1 MAFCRAALKLGVLA
15 LAIAAA
21 IGVRTASAVDAVNV
35 PNSGPPIDLTGAIN
49 LQHSDGDRV
58 QVSTPP
64 GADGIVRRI
73 EVRAREPDS
82 NWAVFSLANNG
93 DQQIDRLIVAPHYRM
108 VGSGLFWPDLGR
120 SRIVYITPSSGDP
133 PERQQNPSA
142 DVYRITLDPG
152 TVITFVAELR
162 TRNLPQIYL
171 WEPDAYKD
179 KVNSLTLYQGIVI
192 GIAGLLALFLT
203 ILFVVKGSVMF
214 PAAAALGWAVLVYIG
229 VDFGFWG
236 KVFDVSSGAERVW
249 RASGEAIL
257 AATLLVFL
265 FAYLNLN
272 RWHVRYAHITAGWL
286 AFLAALVAVALF
298 SPEVASG
305 IARISLFL
313 VAVFGLG
320 LVVYLSTH
328 GYDRAVMLIPT
339 WLLLV
344 VWVVGAML
352 TVLGYLTNDIVAP
365 ALLGGLVLIVMLIG
379 FTVMQHAFAGG
390 ITHGIVS
397 DVERRAL
404 ALTGAGDMIWD
415 WDVASDHVF
424 TSPETEAMLGL
435 KAGSLQGPAGKW
447 LEILHHL
454 DRDRFRATLDSV
466 LEQRRGRVAQ
476 DFRLRTADGHYLW
489 YALRARPVVGSDA
502 EVVRVVGTLSD
513 VTAFK
518 TAEERLLHDAVHDNL
533 TGLPNR
539 ELFLDR
545 LQAVLGFAKADP
557 AKPEAALR
565 PTVMVIDLDRF
576 KQVNDSIGMAV
587 GDSILLTLAR
597 RLGRLIKPQDTLARL
612 AGDQFGL
619 VLLSE
624 RDSGR
629 ITAFAETM
637 RRTLRAPIAFKDR
650 EIFLTASIG
659 MTLGDGEVQRA
670 EEMLKDAELA
680 MYHAKRNGGD
690 RIDVFKPSMRARKT
704 DRLSIESNLRRA
716 LERDEI
722 TLLYQPIVRLD
733 DRAVAG
739 FEALARWNHPKLGR
753 LSPVEFITVAEET
766 GLIVELGLFVLERA
780 ARQLSSWQRT
790 VRHRE
795 SLFCSVNVSSRQ
807 LLRHDLIADLRTVM
821 ARAPLTRGTLKLEIT
836 ESVVMENPE
845 HATQMLQRIHELG
858 VGLSLDDFGT
868 GYSSLSYLQ
877 RFPFDTIKID
887 QSFVRTTAKGTRP
900 VILRSII
907 ALAHDLGM
915 DVVAEGAET
924 DSDAVELFQLGC
936 EYAQGFVFGEPMT
949 AERARAF
956 LQPERRAEARGRV
969 SEVR

>member
-1 MAFCRAALKLGVLA
+1 MVGGALVAIACALGATAAQAVEA
-15 LAIAAA
+15 VNVHSDAAA
-21 IGVRTASAVDAVNV
+21 IDLTDAVE
-35 PNSGPPIDLTGAIN
+35 
-49 LQHSDGDRV
+49 LQHTDGDRI

-64 GADGIVRRI
+64 GADGIIRRI
-73 EVRAREPDS
+73 EVRAREAGR
-82 NWAVFSLANNG
+82 NWAVFALANNG
-93 DQQIDRLIVAPHYRM
+93 DEQIDRLVVAPHYRM
-108 VGSGLFWPDLGR
+108 VNSGVIWPDLGL

-133 PERQQNPSA
+133 PERQDSAGA

-162 TRNLPQIYL
+162 TDSLPQLYL
-171 WEPDAYKD
+171 WQPDAYKD
-179 KVNSLTLYQGIVI
+179 KLNSLTLYQGIVI

-214 PAAAALGWAVLVYIG
+214 PAAAALSWAVLVYIG
-229 VDFGFWG
+229 IDFGFWP
-236 KVFDVSSGAERVW
+236 KVFDLSSAAERIW
-249 RASGEAIL
+249 RAAGEAIL

-272 RWHVRYAHITAGWL
+272 RWHVRYAHITVGWL
-286 AFLAALVAVALF
+286 AFLGALVAVALF
-298 SPEVASG
+298 SPAVASG
-305 IARISLFL
+305 IARISLLL
-313 VAVFGLG
+313 VAVVGFA
-320 LVVYLSTH
+320 LVIYLASH
-328 GYDRAVMLIPT
+328 DYDRAVMLIPT

-344 VWVVGAML
+344 VWVIGAAL
-352 TVLGYLTNDIVAP
+352 TVLGFLTNDIVGP

-390 ITHGIVS
+390 VIGGMVS

-415 WDVASDHVF
+415 WDVASDRVF
-424 TSPETEAMLGL
+424 TSPEAETALGL
-435 KAGSLQGPAGKW
+435 KHGSLNVPAAKW
-447 LEILHHL
+447 LDVLHQL

-476 DFRLRTADGHYLW
+476 DFRMCTADGHCLW
-489 YALRARPVVGSDA
+489 FALRARPVVGSDG
-502 EVVRVVGTLSD
+502 EVVRLVGTLTD
-513 VTAFK
+513 VTEFK

-545 LQAVLGFAKADP
+545 LQAVLGLAKAD
-557 AKPEAALR
+557 AAIR

-576 KQVNDSIGMAV
+576 KQVNDSVGMAV

-619 VLLSE
+619 ILLSE
-624 RDSGR
+624 RDAAR
-629 ITAFAETM
+629 ITALAGTIHKA
-637 RRTLRAPIAFKDR
+637 LRAPISFKDR

-659 MTLGDGEVQRA
+659 LTLGDSESQRA
-670 EEMLKDAELA
+670 EEVLKDAELA
-680 MYHAKRNGGD
+680 MYHAKRGGGD
-690 RIDVFKPSMRARKT
+690 RIDVFKVAMRARKT
-704 DRLSIESNLRRA
+704 DRLSIESDLRRA
-716 LERDEI
+716 LERGEI
-722 TLLYQPIVRLD
+722 AILYQPIVRLE

-753 LSPVEFITVAEET
+753 VSPAEFIAIAEET
-766 GLIVELGLFVLERA
+766 GLIVELGLFVLDRA
-780 ARQLSSWQRT
+780 ARQLSSWQRSL
-790 VRHRE
+790 RHRE
-795 SLFCSVNVSSRQ
+795 ALFASINVSSRQ
-807 LLRHDLIADLRTVM
+807 LLRHDLIQDLRTVL
-821 ARAPLTRGTLKLEIT
+821 ARSPLSRGSLKLELT

-845 HATQMLQRIHELG
+845 HAAQMLHRIRELG
-858 VGLSLDDFGT
+858 AGLALDDFGT
-868 GYSSLSYLQ
+868 GYSSLAYLQ

-907 ALAHDLGM
+907 TLAHDLGM

-936 EYAQGFVFGEPMT
+936 EYAQGFVFGEPMN
-949 AERARAF
+949 AERARA
-956 LQPERRAEARGRV
+956 LLEPEAALKRQDLGLRTKVFGA
-969 SEVR
+969 